1 MRVEVRSIL
10 KLKEAL
16 GGDRSMEVP
25 EGTTVEGLLASLL
38 EARGEVLS
46 PLLFEPNTNHPLPY
60 VRIMVNGQTIR
71 FLNGLGTTLKEG
83 DEVLLLPLV
92 AGG

>member
-1 MRVEVRSIL
+1 MRIEVRSIL
-10 KLKEAL
+10 KMKEAL
-16 GGDRSMEVP
+16 GGDHAVEVS
-25 EGTTVEGLLASLL
+25 EGTTVGGLLVALL
-38 EARGEVLS
+38 KARGEALS
-46 PLLFEPNTNHPLPY
+46 SLLFDPKTNLPLPY

-71 FLNGLGTTLKEG
+71 FLNGLKTILNEG

>member
-1 MRVEVRSIL
+1 MRIEVRSIL

-16 GGDRSMEVP
+16 GGDYSMEVP
-25 EGTTVEGLLASLL
+25 EGTTVEGLLVSLL
-38 EARGEVLS
+38 EARGEALS
-46 PLLFEPNTNHPLPY
+46 SRLFDPNTNLLLPY

-71 FLNGLGTTLKEG
+71 FLNGLETKLCEG